1 MQYVR
6 RNLALYLTNRVNS
19 FVIAP
24 AILLM
29 VAVIMIIIGLII
41 GIRTG
46 LPLPSEVSEGFK
58 YNQAIFW
65 AIPGFLI
72 SHGALTANR
81 GFAGSLAFG
90 STRHNF
96 WAGTALGFVIT
107 SLVVVAV
114 GLVLLAI
121 ESATGYGVGV
131 SYLTVT
137 AMDNGN
143 PLIVVISLFLM
154 CLMSLFAGMGFGGI
168 YRAAGVVWTV
178 ISVVAVVL
186 LLLGLIAAVVA
197 WPDFWVD
204 LVGELGRWT
213 IPLGLL
219 IVTVIAAIASRTV
232 VRFAEI

>member
-29 VAVIMIIIGLII
+29 VAVIMIIIALII

-46 LPLPSEVSEGFK
+46 LPLPPEASEGFK

-96 WAGTALGFVIT
+96 WAGTALGFVVTALI
-107 SLVVVAV
+107 VVAV

-121 ESATGYGVGV
+121 EVATGYGVGV

-137 AMDNGN
+137 ALDNGN
-143 PLIVVISLFLM
+143 PLIVAISLFLL
-154 CLMSLFAGMGFGGI
+154 CLMSLFTGMGFGGI
-168 YRAAGVVWTV
+168 YRAAGVIWTV
-178 ISVVAVVL
+178 ICVVAVVL

-197 WPDFWVD
+197 WPDFWFD
-204 LVGELGRWT
+204 LAGELGRWT

-219 IVTVIAAIASRTV
+219 IVTAVAAIASRTV

>member
-1 MQYVR
+1 MQYAR
-6 RNLALYLTNRVNS
+6 RNLALYVTNRSQS
-19 FVIAP
+19 FVVAP

-90 STRHNF
+90 STRRNF
-96 WAGTALGFVIT
+96 WAGTAMGFMVT

-131 SYLTVT
+131 SYLTIT
-137 AMDNGN
+137 ALDNGN
-143 PLIVVISLFLM
+143 PLIVAVSLFLM
-154 CLMSLFAGMGFGGI
+154 CLMSLFAGMSFGGI
-168 YRAAGVVWTV
+168 YRALGVVWTV
-178 ISVVAVVL
+178 ISVVTVVL
-186 LLLGLIAAVVA
+186 VVLGLVAMIVA
-197 WPDFWVD
+197 WPDFWMDMVAN
-204 LVGELGRWT
+204 LGRWT
-213 IPLGLL
+213 VPLGLL
-219 IVTVIAAIASRTV
+219 IATVIAAIASRTV

>member
-19 FVIAP
+19 FVIGP
-24 AILLM
+24 AILLL
-29 VAVIMIIIGLII
+29 VAVILIIIGLII

-46 LPLPSEVSEGFK
+46 LPLPEEVSRGFE
-58 YNQAIFW
+58 YNQAVFW

-90 STRHNF
+90 STRRNF
-96 WAGTALGFVIT
+96 WAGTAVGFAVT

-114 GLVLLAI
+114 GLVLLAV
-121 ESATGYGVGV
+121 EVATGYGVGI
-131 SYLTVT
+131 SFLTIS
-137 AMDNGN
+137 ALDNGN
-143 PLIVVISLFLM
+143 PLIVGVTLFLL
-154 CLMSLFAGMGFGGI
+154 CLMSLFAGMSFGGI

-186 LLLGLIAAVVA
+186 VLLGLIAVIVA
-197 WPDFWVD
+197 WPEFWFD
-204 LVGELGRWT
+204 LVAELGRWT
-213 IPLGLL
+213 VPLGLT
-219 IVTVIAAIASRTV
+219 IATVIAAVASRTV